1 MVTGKGG
8 VGKSFVAALLAAK
21 TAREGRKTLLVEMGP
36 WSFLETALALPPRK
50 SLFTPMRTQ
59 YGFEHAVWSGED
71 CLTDYVKYLV
81 KVPWAAEA
89 FLKNA
94 WLRSLIK
101 VAPGLREISFLGK
114 LTSQVRKHGPPMN
127 YDTIVVD
134 AVSSGHFLNLMRT
147 PKGLMEITKVGPLRE
162 QSHGIFEVLN
172 DSKVIH
178 SLVVSNLENFSVQE
192 SRELISQL
200 GSFLK
205 SGVSTVANKYLPVP
219 AAPPSLEGNAPAVK
233 NFIGDQLQ
241 LHEYQERQAQALEA
255 RYTIEFIFQTL
266 KDAVADEHR
275 QLFAGL

>member
-1 MVTGKGG
+1 
-8 VGKSFVAALLAAK
+8 LAAK

-36 WSFLETALALPPRK
+36 WSFLEKALDLPPRK
-50 SLFTPMRTQ
+50 SLFTPLQTE

-134 AVSSGHFLNLMRT
+134 AVSSGHYLNLLRT

-162 QSHGIFEVLN
+162 QSQEIVAVLN
-172 DSKVIH
+172 DGKIFH
-178 SLVVSNLENFSVQE
+178 SVVVSNLESFSVQE
-192 SRELISQL
+192 SLELTAQMRGLVSSAY
-200 GSFLK
+200 SF
-205 SGVSTVANKYLPVP
+205 VANNVYPIP
-219 AAPPSLEGNAPAVK
+219 DAPPSLDGNSPAARK
-233 NFIGDQLQ
+233 FIETQLALKDFQ
-241 LHEYQERQAQALEA
+241 KRQADELVKDGSPLH
-255 RYTIEFIFQTL
+255 RIPFLFQPL
-266 KDAVADEHR
+266 KDALKDDHR